1 MKKHIAYLSRRAF
14 ERRPWLI
21 GLFEAFLVFCSL
33 ILAWLLRFDFSLPHR
48 GLLIISALFLIG
60 IRLGGL
66 RLFNLHRG
74 WWRLSGVNEALDILK
89 AVGLGSVVFYFLML
103 GLGLRA
109 FPRSV
114 YILEAILTAGLL
126 SGGRLLSRVVAQWAR
141 TNAKASKNVILI
153 GAGFAA
159 QMVIREILHSQNG
172 RAVLGCLD
180 DDPTKHGIRL
190 YGVPVLGRVD
200 QLPDILHHYPADE
213 ILIAIPSA
221 TGEQMRR
228 FIHLC
233 QKVEIPF
240 RTVPAL
246 GEMIDGR
253 VSIHQFRDVRL
264 EDLLGRE
271 PVRMDLEPLRQ
282 RLEGEIVLVTGA
294 AGSIGSELCRQIRRC
309 HPARLVCLDQNETGL
324 FYLHQ
329 ELTDKASDP
338 SVVSYVADITDEA
351 RIVSL
356 FRRELPTIVFHAA
369 AYKHVAMMETN
380 VQEAVKNNV
389 FGLLRLLAVAEQNG
403 CENFVLISSDKAVN
417 PTSVM
422 GVTKRVGE
430 LMLSCRNGNSMR
442 CVSVRFGNV
451 LGSNGSVVPI
461 FQKQIDNNLPLT
473 VTHPEIKRFFM
484 TIQEAVA
491 LVLSA
496 FCIGQHRDILV
507 LEMGTPVPIL
517 QLAKTLIQLSGKS
530 EDQIGIR
537 YTGLRPGEK
546 LTEEIVS
553 SSEVALATEHPK
565 IKRVLGKSAVAS
577 VLARQLEELRT
588 SMTLDG
594 GAPVRAKLREIVPEY
609 KYRADDRSPNREIG
623 KVLRAAGSK

>member
-21 GLFEAFLVFCSL
+21 GLFETFLVFCSL

-48 GLLIISALFLIG
+48 RLLVVSMPLLIA
-60 IRLGGL
+60 IRLEGL

-89 AVGLGSVVFYFLML
+89 AVGLGTAVFYLLML
-103 GLGLRA
+103 SLGLRA

-141 TNAKASKNVILI
+141 TNARASKNVILI

-159 QMVIREILHSQNG
+159 QMVIREILHAQNG
-172 RAVLGCLD
+172 RTVLGCLD
-180 DDPTKHGIRL
+180 DDPTKQGIRL

-200 QLPDILHHYPADE
+200 QLRGILQCYPADE
-213 ILIAIPSA
+213 VLIAIPSA

-233 QKVEIPF
+233 QEVKIPF

-253 VSIHQFRDVRL
+253 TSVHQFRDVRL

-271 PVRMDLEPLRQ
+271 PVQMDLEPLRQ
-282 RLEGEIVLVTGA
+282 RLEGEVVLVTGA

-324 FYLHQ
+324 FYLQQ
-329 ELTDKASDP
+329 ELTDKTSDP
-338 SVVSYVADITDEA
+338 SVTLYVADITDEA
-351 RIVSL
+351 RITSL

-389 FGLLRLLAVAEQNG
+389 FGLLRLLAVAEQNS

-417 PTSVM
+417 PTGVM

-430 LMLSCRNGNSMR
+430 LMLSCRNGDSMR

-461 FQKQIDNNLPLT
+461 FQKQIDNNLSLT
-473 VTHPEIKRFFM
+473 ITHPEIKRFFM

-507 LEMGTPVPIL
+507 LEMGTPVPII

-565 IKRVLGKSAVAS
+565 IKRVLGKSAVEA
-577 VLARQLEELRT
+577 VLARQLEELRI

-609 KYRADDRSPNREIG
+609 DYGSDDRSSNRQAH
-623 KVLRAAGSK
+623 KVLRAAGSR